1 MPQTKTKPETRQV
14 WDMALQGL
22 SSREIAEELGLKV
35 NTVANRILRGRAKGI
50 IPKRTED
57 DMSVRYRLKKSN
69 TTLGSMMAIFDALST
84 EQRAWLVNQ
93 SIDCGC
99 ATISEFVVELVRDAY
114 EEETSKKDANHG

>member
-1 MPQTKTKPETRQV
+1 VPETKTKPETRQV

-35 NTVANRILRGRAKGI
+35 NTVANMILRGRAKGVV
-50 IPKRTED
+50 PRRTED
-57 DMSVRYRLKKSN
+57 DMSVRYRLKKAN
-69 TTLGSMMAIFDALST
+69 TTLGSMMAIFDSLST
-84 EQRAWLVNQ
+84 EQRAWLVKQ

-114 EEETSKKDANHG
+114 EEDKSKKETSHE